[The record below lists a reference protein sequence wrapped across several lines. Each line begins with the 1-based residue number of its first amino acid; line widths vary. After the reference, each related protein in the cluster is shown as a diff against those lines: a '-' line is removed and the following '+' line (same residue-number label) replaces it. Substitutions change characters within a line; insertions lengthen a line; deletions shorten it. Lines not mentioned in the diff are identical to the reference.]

1 MGDPFLFQKIGFN
14 LISSIFA
21 WYGVKEKSVAWTS
34 CGSAGLPL
42 SYNVH
47 WDSVS
52 SWTKKN

>member
-14 LISSIFA
+14 LISSTFA

-52 SWTKKN
+52 SWT